1 MKTVIINFF
10 SPLILVFFLF
20 APLYAQ
26 EGGPVSKYTLDDCV
40 EIAMERSSD
49 ILTAKEGIKL
59 AKGVV
64 FEKWSSILSVNAE
77 AKYTYTGLIPETT
90 SASGLSSGLSTP
102 LDEPDDQYDFGIT
115 ASLTLFSGGKVIWG
129 LNIAHLQLQVAE
141 EQYRIA
147 VNEAVYDTK
156 VAFYAILLA
165 KKKIEMRLEELDLLT
180 RNLEKT
186 EDKYRNGLVP
196 KYDVMR
202 IEVEAI
208 NARTSLIE
216 AKNDLTVAYEDLKKL
231 LDIDLGKPIEIEGEL
246 KYYER
251 EADLKLLLT
260 AAETESPERNIAGLN
275 ERIADRNVDIAIG
288 DFFPAVKAFANYDH
302 SATGWEKISF
312 NEPDWE
318 FTAGVVVEIPITD
331 LVLSMAKKKQAN
343 AEYKVA
349 ELKLKDTKRDMEYS
363 IRSAYYDL
371 VESKE
376 IIKLQEY
383 NIGLSEENLKTA
395 ELRYENGV
403 GTLLE
408 LLDARLAVTEAKLN
422 YLTAL
427 FNHEKSLSQIR
438 KLLGRE
444 GTTN

>member
-1 MKTVIINFF
+1 MKTGIIKFF
-10 SPLILVFFLF
+10 SPLILILFLC

-26 EGGPVSKYTLDDCV
+26 EGGPASKYTLDDCI
-40 EIAMERSSD
+40 EIALERSSD
-49 ILTAKEGIKL
+49 ILTAKEGIRL

-90 SASGLSSGLSTP
+90 SASGLFSGITTP
-102 LDEPDDQYDFGIT
+102 LDEPNDQYDLGIT
-115 ASLTLFSGGKVIWG
+115 ASITLFSGGKIVWG
-129 LNIAHLQLQVAE
+129 LNVAHLQLQVAE
-141 EQYRIA
+141 EKYRIA
-147 VNEAVYDTK
+147 VNEAIYDTK
-156 VAFYAILLA
+156 VAFYSILLA
-165 KKKIEMRLEELDLLT
+165 KKKIEIRTEELELLT

-186 EDKYRNGLVP
+186 EGKYRNGLVP

-202 IEVEAI
+202 IEVESI

-231 LDIDLGKPIEIEGEL
+231 LNIDLDKPIEVEGEL

-251 EADLKLLLT
+251 EVDLKSLMA
-260 AAETESPERNIAGLN
+260 AAEAESPEQNIAELN

-288 DFFPAVKAFANYDH
+288 DFFPVVKAFANYDH
-302 SATGWEKISF
+302 SATGWENISF

-318 FTAGVVVEIPITD
+318 FTAGVMVEIPITD
-331 LVLSMAKKKQAN
+331 LVISMAKKKQAN
-343 AEYKVA
+343 AEYKKA
-349 ELKLKDTKRDMEYS
+349 EIELKDTNRDVEYS
-363 IRSAYYDL
+363 IRSAYYNL
-371 VESKE
+371 VESRE

-383 NIGLSEENLKTA
+383 NIGLSVENLKTA

-427 FNHEKSLSQIR
+427 FNYEKSLFEIR
-438 KLLGRE
+438 KILGRE
-444 GTTN
+444 GPIS